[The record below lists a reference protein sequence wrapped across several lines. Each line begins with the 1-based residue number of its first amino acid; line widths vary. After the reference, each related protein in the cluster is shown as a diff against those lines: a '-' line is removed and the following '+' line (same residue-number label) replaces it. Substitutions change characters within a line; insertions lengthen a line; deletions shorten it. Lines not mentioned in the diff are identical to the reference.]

1 MLQNPQRRQRQVLA
15 AALTVVVALGVSLLP
30 TLPVPLLDPLA
41 GAPAGAAPLAAPAVG
56 LANTR
61 SGAGFLVVTARGDV
75 LAFGDAVARGSLAG
89 RPLVAPI
96 VGIAADP
103 DGQGYWLAAAD
114 GGVFAFD
121 APFLGSIGGRV
132 LNQPVVG
139 IAARPSG
146 GYWLVAR
153 DGGIFSFGAPFRGST
168 GGRRL
173 NQPVVGMAADPD
185 GDGYWLV
192 AADGGIFSF
201 AARFGG
207 SLGGR
212 PIVAPVTA
220 MAAARGGGYWLS
232 AADGGVFALGGAP
245 FLGSRGGTALAE
257 PLVALAPTP
266 SGAGYR
272 LAGRDALV
280 FPFGDAGPIGQGQ
293 VGTPVLSVSSV
304 RGGLDVPW
312 DVEETPTG
320 VLLYTERAGR
330 LWARAGGVDRLIGRP
345 GDVFAS
351 GEAGLLGLA
360 VDPDHASN
368 RRFYVCQSW
377 TGGSGRDVRV
387 YAWELAA
394 DGASARRLE
403 PALVSGLPGGSGRH
417 NGCRPEVGP
426 DGFLWIGT
434 GDAAIC
440 GTAQARDGLG
450 GKVLRVDRF
459 SGGAAPGNPF
469 GTRIYTFGHR
479 NVQGLAFR
487 PGTNQVFSVEHGPDR
502 DDEVNL
508 LRAGGNS
515 GWAPGCPYVESVPMT
530 DLRRFPD
537 AMQPVWTSGRPTVA
551 PSGAVFLRGPS
562 WRAWEG
568 GLVLAMLK
576 GAHLRLLFLDA
587 GGRVTGEQRLLAD
600 HGRLRSVTVARDGTL
615 LVTTANGGGRDEI
628 LRLTPS

>member
-1 MLQNPQRRQRQVLA
+1 MA
-15 AALTVVVALGVSLLP
+15 
-30 TLPVPLLDPLA
+30 
-41 GAPAGAAPLAAPAVG
+41 
-56 LANTR
+56 
-61 SGAGFLVVTARGDV
+61 TARGDV

-89 RPLVAPI
+89 RPLAAPI

-121 APFLGSIGGRV
+121 APFRGSLGGRA

-139 IAARPSG
+139 IAARPTGG

-153 DGGIFSFGAPFRGST
+153 DGGVFSFGAQYRGST

-192 AADGGIFSF
+192 AADGGVFSF
-201 AARFGG
+201 AAPFGG

-212 PIVAPVTA
+212 PIVAPVMG
-220 MAAARGGGYWLS
+220 MAAARGGGYWLA
-232 AADGGVFALGGAP
+232 AADGGIFALGGAP
-245 FLGSRGGTALAE
+245 FLGSRGGTPLAE

-272 LAGRDALV
+272 LAGRDARV
-280 FPFGDAGPIGQGQ
+280 FPFGDAGPVDQGL
-293 VGTPVLSVSSV
+293 VGTPVLSVSTV

-312 DVEETPTG
+312 DVDETPAG

-330 LWARAGGVDRLIGRP
+330 LWARSGGVDRLIGRP

-360 VDPDHASN
+360 VDPDHATN

-377 TGGSGRDVRV
+377 RGASGRDVRV
-387 YAWELAA
+387 YAWELAPDA
-394 DGASARRLE
+394 ASARRLE

-417 NGCRPEVGP
+417 NGCRPEMGP

-434 GDAAIC
+434 GDAATC

-459 SGGAAPGNPF
+459 SGAAAPGNPF
-469 GTRIYTFGHR
+469 GTRVYTWGHR

-487 PGTNQVFSVEHGPDR
+487 AGTGQVFSVEHGPDR

-508 LRAGGNS
+508 LRAGGNG
-515 GWAPGCPYVESVPMT
+515 GWAPGCPYDESAPMT

-537 AMQPVWTSGRPTVA
+537 AMRPVWTSGRPTVA
-551 PSGAVFLRGPS
+551 PSGAVFLRGPA

-568 GLVLAMLK
+568 GLVVAMLK

-587 GGRVTGEQRLLAD
+587 GGQVTGEQRLLAD
-600 HGRLRSVTVARDGTL
+600 HGRLRAVTMARDGTL
-615 LVTTANGGGRDEI
+615 LVTTANGGGRDAI
-628 LRLTPS
+628 LRLTPN